1 MSRVRPPSPASERAA
16 DDEVGRT
23 AVYLLSD
30 LSSGVT
36 GENIYVDSGFNIVGL

>member
-1 MSRVRPPSPASERAA
+1 LHRNIET
-16 DDEVGRT
+16 DEVGKA

-36 GENIYVDSGFNIVGL
+36 GETHHVDAGYSAIVT